1 MKIKKILNL
10 VSKILFNVMALI
22 FGLTLIAGSLLTN
35 DDVSNLLTSFVFK
48 DKPADVVVSTGK
60 EPVRYKTWYSSVED
74 TLNGNGQIAR
84 IAQAEGTVLLK
95 NEENA
100 LPLAAGTKVS
110 LYGVTAY
117 DPMYCLD
124 GAGNNKTAC
133 RKFTADSSST
143 TSLKKPVSI

>member
-1 MKIKKILNL
+1 
-10 VSKILFNVMALI
+10 MALI

-110 LYGVTAY
+110 LYGVTA
-117 DPMYCLD
+117 
-124 GAGNNKTAC
+124 
-133 RKFTADSSST
+133 
-143 TSLKKPVSI
+143 